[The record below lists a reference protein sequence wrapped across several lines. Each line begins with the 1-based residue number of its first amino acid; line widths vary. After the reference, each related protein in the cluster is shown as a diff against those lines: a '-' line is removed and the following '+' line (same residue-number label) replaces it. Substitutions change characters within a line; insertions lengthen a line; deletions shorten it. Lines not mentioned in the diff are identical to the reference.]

1 FSGEN
6 KLLNMATKMKHADLM
21 SEPLGRKRVDALPG
35 IGNALAR
42 RLEAEGYDKV
52 FQVVGQYMV
61 LGKDEERFNRW
72 LHDACGANRKQQYD
86 CHKAINGWYD
96 NNM

>member
-1 FSGEN
+1 MTPHHD
-6 KLLNMATKMKHADLM
+6 LLVNMATKMKHADLM

-52 FQVVGQYMV
+52 Q
-61 LGKDEERFNRW
+61 E
-72 LHDACGANRKQQYD
+72 LHTQL
-86 CHKAINGWYD
+86 
-96 NNM
+96 

>member
-1 FSGEN
+1 
-6 KLLNMATKMKHADLM
+6 MATKMKHADLM

-35 IGNALAR
+35 IGNTLGR
-42 RLEAEGYDKV
+42 RLEAEGLPGGGSV
-52 FQVVGQYMV
+52 HGA
-61 LGKDEERFNRW
+61 GKDEERFNRW